1 MFGAVTDRSRKEF
14 KMFTRSI
21 SSIISRWKISS
32 TAAVALLGLS
42 GPAIGQ
48 ETKTIPIDQDKDSSA
63 TIVRVSHN
71 TDDFRMA
78 PRWQKANDLI
88 NKKVTNSGSE
98 NLGKLED
105 IVVDPNSGRI
115 LYGVLSFGG
124 FLGMGDKLF
133 AIPWQSLQLAAD
145 GNAFTLNVDKD
156 RLKNA
161 PGFDKGKWPNFAD
174 EQWATTTYKY
184 YNQSPYWRSQPDTA
198 SDDYRVRWTHRATAW
213 QKVSDLTGKRVVDA
227 RNEDTGKLRDCI
239 IDADG
244 GRILYGVVSFND
256 KNFAVPWTALTLPRD
271 AKQLV
276 LIVNKDQFTD
286 TISFSND
293 NWPNMADERWATET
307 YTYYRVQPYWTKTVV
322 VTEER

>member
-1 MFGAVTDRSRKEF
+1 MIGAVTDRSRKEF
-14 KMFTRSI
+14 KMFTRRI
-21 SSIISRWKISS
+21 RNTISRWKISS
-32 TAAVALLGLS
+32 TAAIAVLVLS
-42 GPAIGQ
+42 GSAIGQ
-48 ETKTIPIDQDKDSSA
+48 EIKAASGDQA
-63 TIVRVSHN
+63 PTIVTVSHN
-71 TDDFRMA
+71 PDDFRMA

-105 IVVDPNSGRI
+105 IVFDPNSGRI

-133 AIPWQSLQLAAD
+133 AIPWQSLQLSAD
-145 GNAFTLNVDKD
+145 SNAFTLNVDKD
-156 RLKNA
+156 RLKDA
-161 PGFDKGKWPNFAD
+161 PGFDKSQWPNFAD
-174 EQWATTTYKY
+174 EQWATTTFKY
-184 YNQSPYWRSQPDTA
+184 YNQKPYWLSRGDIA

-227 RNEDTGKLRDCI
+227 RNEETGKLRDCI

-244 GRILYGVVSFND
+244 GRILYGVVSFSD
-256 KNFAVPWTALTLPRD
+256 KNFAVPWTALTLPKD

-276 LIVNKDQFTD
+276 LTVNKDQFTD
-286 TISFSND
+286 TISFSNE